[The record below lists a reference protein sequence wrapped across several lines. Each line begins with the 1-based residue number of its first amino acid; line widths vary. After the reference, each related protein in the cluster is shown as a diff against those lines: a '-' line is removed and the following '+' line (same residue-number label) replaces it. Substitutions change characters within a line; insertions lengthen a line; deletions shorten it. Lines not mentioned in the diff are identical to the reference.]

1 MLIDV
6 EIYPQLKSLC
16 WNRPATT
23 TLGPEDALALYER
36 NWRHVSEADI
46 TVEERSLLDTLVREV
61 GRGAFLP
68 QS

>member
-6 EIYPQLKSLC
+6 DRYPQLKSLC
-16 WNRPATT
+16 WNRPAAT
-23 TLGPEDALALYER
+23 TLGLEDALALYER
-36 NWRHVSEADI
+36 NWRHVSEADM
-46 TVEERSLLDTLVREV
+46 TVEERNLLDTLVREV